1 MQKIDFCNIGTGIET
16 SVNELY
22 EVMASLLNN
31 VSEPNY
37 LPSRSGEVE
46 RSALD
51 PTYAQSSLGWVST
64 TTLSDGLSRTIDRFK
79 EN

>member
-1 MQKIDFCNIGTGIET
+1 MKFCNIGTGKET

-22 EVMASLLNN
+22 ETMASLLE
-31 VSEPNY
+31 SPSKPRH

-51 PTYAQSSLGWVST
+51 PTYAQSSLDWIST
-64 TTLSDGLSRTIDRFK
+64 TSLEDGLFKTIEWFK